1 MASFSIPLTGLE
13 ADSTA
18 LNTVANDLSNM
29 NTTAFKAQS
38 TNFADLFY
46 QEVGTNGAGDL
57 IQVGAGVKVAS
68 NETDFTSGT
77 PTSTDVASNVA
88 LQGSGFFVVDNG
100 STQYLT
106 RDGNF
111 QTDSTGNL
119 ITTNGDNVMGYPAV
133 AGVVNTAAPLA
144 GINIP
149 IGQVQQPQA
158 TSTLGMTANLNS
170 AAAVGTVFPAQVK
183 IFDSLGNAY
192 EATVDFTKSGTNTWS
207 YNITVPDTLPSVTG
221 AAAGAVLKV
230 GSTPSTA
237 TTVTAPLTAAS
248 AAAAFVQG
256 LTPSS
261 SVNAVAGTSTYVW
274 NFGANGGSAT
284 AVNGTTNLVLG
295 GVPVVIPPA
304 GESLATLKAQVNA
317 VAGFTA
323 TISGDT
329 LSITATTAAANTMNG
344 ASTVVGNMTGTS
356 DVYTFNTGGTV
367 NANSSLVI
375 SGQAADGTPASITAP
390 ALTSGESLTAY
401 ATALTSVLGAAG
413 ITNVTVT
420 PNAGNNTLTIQG
432 SNLTTSNSLSEDIA
446 GTTTNYNFSPNA
458 TVDPATSF
466 SITGQTATGASAT
479 ITAPVITPGE
489 SVATYAA
496 QLQTAIANA
505 GGVGV
510 PLVGVTV
517 SSSGGQ
523 LTITGANM
531 TTANSMSQ
539 DVTVTKNTYTFGSS
553 GGVSTTVDPGTNLA
567 ISGLSGTGST
577 ATITA
582 PTLLPGE
589 SVANYA
595 IALQQAVNNAGIGGV
610 TVTSANGV
618 LTITGAN
625 TTTSGNVIQDAV
637 ASANA
642 GGALTFDTNGN
653 LVSPATNVG
662 GITFGGLSDGA
673 SALAMTW
680 NILGASG
687 APTIGQV
694 DTASAVSGTT
704 QNGYATGQY
713 ESFAVGSDGTVTV
726 TYNNGQ
732 QQNVGQIAL
741 ANVANL
747 QGLDMLGNGDYGIT
761 QASGAAAIGTS
772 GSAGL
777 GTMEGGALEASNV
790 NISTEFSEL
799 IVAQRAFEA
808 NAKSVTTFD
817 TVTQDTINMVH

>member
-18 LNTVANDLSNM
+18 LNTVANDLANM

-38 TNFADLFY
+38 TNFSDLFY

-57 IQVGAGVKVAS
+57 IQVGAGVKVSS
-68 NETDFTSGT
+68 NETNFTSGT
-77 PTSTDVASNVA
+77 PTSTSVASNVA
-88 LQGSGFFVVDNG
+88 MQGSGFFVVDNG
-100 STQYLT
+100 GAQYLT
-106 RDGNF
+106 RDGDF

-119 ITTNGDNVMGYPAV
+119 ITTNGDNVMGYPALN
-133 AGVVNTAAPLA
+133 GVVNTAAPLA

-158 TSTLGMTANLNS
+158 TSTFGMTANLDS
-170 AAAVGTVFPAQVK
+170 AATVGTSFPAQLK
-183 IFDSLGNAY
+183 IYDSLGNSY
-192 EATVDFTKSGTNTWS
+192 EATVNFTKTGTNTWN
-207 YNITVPDTLPSVTG
+207 YNITVPDALSSTNSAG
-221 AAAGAVLKV
+221 AAAVMNV

-237 TTVTAPLTAAS
+237 TTVTAPLTAVP

-261 SVNAVAGTSTYVW
+261 SVNAVAGTSTYTW
-274 NFGANGGSAT
+274 NFGTNGGAAT

-295 GVPVVIPPA
+295 GVPLVIPA
-304 GESLATLKAQVNA
+304 GGESLVALKAQVNA
-317 VAGFTA
+317 VAGYAA
-323 TISGDT
+323 TITGDT
-329 LSITATTAAANTMNG
+329 LSITATTANANAMNG
-344 ASTVVGNMTGTS
+344 ASTMVGNLTGTS
-356 DVYTFNTGGTV
+356 SVYTFNTGGTV

-375 SGQAADGTPASITAP
+375 SGQTANGTPASITAP
-390 ALTSGESLTAY
+390 TLTSGESITAY
-401 ATALTSVLGAAG
+401 ATALTGAIGTAG

-420 PNAGNNTLTIQG
+420 PNVGTNTLTIQG
-432 SNLTTSNSLSEDIA
+432 SNLATSNSLSEDIA
-446 GTTTNYNFSPNA
+446 GTTTSYNFSPNA
-458 TVDPATSF
+458 TVDPTTSF

-479 ITAPVITPGE
+479 ITAPVIAPGE

-505 GGVGV
+505 GGAGV

-517 SSSGGQ
+517 AANGGQ

-531 TTANSMSQ
+531 TTANTMSQ
-539 DVTVTKNTYTFGSS
+539 DVTAIKNTYTFGGS
-553 GGVSTTVDPGTNLA
+553 GGVSTTVDPTTNLA
-567 ISGLSGTGST
+567 ISGLTGTGST
-577 ATITA
+577 STITA
-582 PTLLPGE
+582 PIIAPGE
-589 SVANYA
+589 SVASYA
-595 IALQQAVNNAGIGGV
+595 VALQQAVNNAGIGGV
-610 TVTSANGV
+610 TVTNANGV

-625 TTTSGNVIQDAV
+625 ITTAGNVVQDAV

-642 GGALTFDTNGN
+642 SGAMTFDSNGN
-653 LVSPATNVG
+653 LVSPATNIS

-673 SALAMTW
+673 TGLGMTW

-694 DTASAVSGTT
+694 DAASAASGTN

-713 ESFAVGSDGTVTV
+713 ESFAVGSNGTVTV
-726 TYNNGQ
+726 SYDNGQ

-747 QGLDMLGNGDYGIT
+747 QGLTMLGDGDYGIT